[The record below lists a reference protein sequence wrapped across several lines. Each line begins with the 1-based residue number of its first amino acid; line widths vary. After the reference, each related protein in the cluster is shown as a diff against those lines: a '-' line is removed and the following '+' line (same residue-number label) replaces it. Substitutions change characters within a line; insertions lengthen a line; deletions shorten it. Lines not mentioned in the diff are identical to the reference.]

1 MTRQGI
7 RGQRIVAVAWVAML
21 CAALLCAA
29 LPLADSLSSG
39 SGAALAQ
46 VIPADALLQRLEPAG
61 HVNDLASLLNE
72 GERSAMEQRL
82 VQLRQ
87 QKGAEVAVVLLPS
100 LDGGQI
106 DDFANKLFQKWGLGK
121 KDEDN
126 GLLLLVAVEDRKAR
140 IEVGYGLEAI
150 LPDALAGRI
159 LDEHLFPAFK
169 RQQYAE
175 GLDQAVQQ
183 IVARIERGEPA
194 PPETGAERTATRVEQ
209 AGMTLFL
216 GVFVGI
222 GFGALGFAV
231 GSLVGSLTSP
241 GGGRLRWAHLPGQ
254 LFTTFFFLIWG
265 GGFGGIPL
273 IIAAQEASWSRWVL
287 WPVAAL
293 AFAISSVLSWRGYT
307 RWTKGSGGWSQ
318 RFGGGSWSS
327 GGWGGGF
334 SSGGGGFSSGFGGFS
349 GGSSGGGGASG
360 GW

>member
-1 MTRQGI
+1 
-7 RGQRIVAVAWVAML
+7 
-21 CAALLCAA
+21 
-29 LPLADSLSSG
+29 
-39 SGAALAQ
+39 
-46 VIPADALLQRLEPAG
+46 
-61 HVNDLASLLNE
+61 
-72 GERSAMEQRL
+72 
-82 VQLRQ
+82 
-87 QKGAEVAVVLLPS
+87 
-100 LDGGQI
+100 
-106 DDFANKLFQKWGLGK
+106 
-121 KDEDN
+121 
-126 GLLLLVAVEDRKAR
+126 
-140 IEVGYGLEAI
+140 
-150 LPDALAGRI
+150 
-159 LDEHLFPAFK
+159 LFPAFK

-183 IVARIERGEPA
+183 IVTRVERGEPA
-194 PPETGAERTATRVEQ
+194 PLETGAERTATPVEQ

-231 GSLVGSLTSP
+231 GSLVGALTSP
-241 GGGRLRWAHLPGQ
+241 GSGRLRWAHLPGQ

-287 WPVAAL
+287 WPVAAM
-293 AFAISSVLSWRGYT
+293 AFAISSVLSWRGYKQ
-307 RWTKGSGGWSQ
+307 WTKGGGGWSQ
-318 RFGGGSWSS
+318 RSGGGSSWSG

>member
-1 MTRQGI
+1 MGI
-7 RGQRIVAVAWVAML
+7 GRLAWLAILWTAVPL
-21 CAALLCAA
+21 CPSFLG
-29 LPLADSLSSG
+29 G
-39 SGAALAQ
+39 SGTALAQ
-46 VIPADALLQRLEPAG
+46 AIPADALLQRLEPAG
-61 HVNDLASLLNE
+61 HVNDLASLLDE
-72 GERSAMEQRL
+72 AERSAMEQRL

-87 QKGAEVAVVLLPS
+87 QNGAEVAVVLLPS
-100 LDGGQI
+100 LEGGQI

-121 KDEDN
+121 EGQDN
-126 GLLLLVAVEDRKAR
+126 GLLLLVAVQDRKAR
-140 IEVGYGLEAI
+140 IEVGYGLEPI

-183 IVARIERGEPA
+183 IVTRIERGEPA
-194 PPETGAERTATRVEQ
+194 PPEAAAADRPPTVAEQ
-209 AGMTLFL
+209 AGMTAFL
-216 GVFVGI
+216 GLFVGI
-222 GFGALGFAV
+222 GFSALGFAV
-231 GSLVGSLTSP
+231 GSLLGSLTSTV
-241 GGGRLRWAHLPGQ
+241 GGRNRWTNLPGQ
-254 LFTTFFFLIWG
+254 FFTTFFFLVWG

-287 WPVAAL
+287 WPLAAV
-293 AFAISSVLSWRGYT
+293 AFAISCVLSWRGYK

-318 RFGGGSWSS
+318 RSGGGSWSG

-334 SSGGGGFSSGFGGFS
+334 SSGGGGFS